1 MFVFRKEDIPAD
13 PVFPA
18 ELEKLGQ
25 IRKIVDPAQ
34 PFQFKINRNDRWNEV
49 QREAMNA
56 CIRDIVY
63 SRLRD
68 LGLGTLRLPLMS
80 GAARPHV
87 PIMVSKNLSSA
98 SRIVAV
104 FGEPVQDLGIW
115 AYRTIG
121 GDDGINVGSA
131 VSLAKAVLGDDNGDT
146 ALVLANTGQLV
157 WYCGGRK
164 AMTLQ
169 SWLALPR
176 PTAADPPMMM
186 SSRNKIPGHH
196 DWQAHVESVF
206 DEVLAARGRLVRKD
220 AKIDIIGLADGGLGV
235 VRYLARN
242 WDSWRPYVS
251 AICLSNPMHDVYLD
265 LPDREENGMRDPSSF
280 SSFVSSRC
288 RAYVLS
294 DQPLGVPV
302 SGFREHGCNCYSSGE
317 LLHIECIMPRA
328 WGHMLEWLAMAHD
341 DQGYGEAELEIRE
354 VDEGEDDGEAF

>member
-80 GAARPHV
+80 GAARPNV

-115 AYRTIG
+115 AYRSIG

-131 VSLAKAVLGDDNGDT
+131 VSLAKAVLGST
-146 ALVLANTGQLV
+146 EPSTT
-157 WYCGGRK
+157 
-164 AMTLQ
+164 MT
-169 SWLALPR
+169 
-176 PTAADPPMMM
+176 
-186 SSRNKIPGHH
+186 K
-196 DWQAHVESVF
+196 
-206 DEVLAARGRLVRKD
+206 
-220 AKIDIIGLADGGLGV
+220 
-235 VRYLARN
+235 
-242 WDSWRPYVS
+242 
-251 AICLSNPMHDVYLD
+251 
-265 LPDREENGMRDPSSF
+265 
-280 SSFVSSRC
+280 
-288 RAYVLS
+288 
-294 DQPLGVPV
+294 
-302 SGFREHGCNCYSSGE
+302 
-317 LLHIECIMPRA
+317 
-328 WGHMLEWLAMAHD
+328 
-341 DQGYGEAELEIRE
+341 
-354 VDEGEDDGEAF
+354 